1 MTAVTGGYL
10 GADLR
15 GKVAGYPVWPSINRV
30 EYRGD
35 APLLDA
41 AVQWLDAH
49 LRWFDP
55 DVWDRMLAPRPFR
68 EGAALELLMLCRVL
82 RRGRLHDHP
91 LIEGAIEL
99 AYRLAATESF
109 HAALG
114 LGDDKFPYRA
124 YLVALLAD
132 LGRPVPSAM
141 ARVRTVLATG
151 CGGWHGAWRTPLSRL
166 ELHYILDLGRF
177 PNPLPPS
184 AELLALS
191 IGAAAPDPLYLR
203 DDEVYALTHVLF
215 YATDFAARSTPA
227 RPELVAA
234 LNTLLGTYLALGD
247 MDLAGELL
255 LCLLAIG
262 RPDCAM
268 TRHGWHTLAR
278 HRLSD
283 GAVPGPLFDPA
294 RWSTLRGEVAE
305 GYVFGTCHHTTM
317 VAAMAAAE
325 RERHRAR

>member
-1 MTAVTGGYL
+1 MTPVAGQYL
-10 GADLR
+10 DADLR
-15 GKVAGYPVWPSINRV
+15 GQVSGYPVWPAISPI

-35 APLLDA
+35 APILDA
-41 AVQWLDAH
+41 AVAWLHAH

-55 DVWDRMLAPRPFR
+55 NIWERTLPPRPFR
-68 EGAALELLMLCRVL
+68 EGAALELLMLCRIL
-82 RRGRLHDHP
+82 RRGRFHDHP
-91 LIEGAIEL
+91 LIADAVEL
-99 AYRLAATESF
+99 AHSLAATDSF

-132 LGRPVPSAM
+132 LGRPVPGA
-141 ARVRTVLATG
+141 AERVRTVLATG
-151 CGGWHGAWRTPLSRL
+151 CGGQHGAWRTPLSRL
-166 ELHYILDLGRF
+166 ELHYVLELGQF

-184 AELLALS
+184 ADLLELS
-191 IGAAAPDPLYLR
+191 IIAAAPDPLYLR

-215 YATDFAARSTPA
+215 YATDFAARPTPVE
-227 RPELVAA
+227 PELVEA
-234 LNTLLGTYLALGD
+234 LRTLLGTYLALGD

-262 RPDCAM
+262 PPDCAL
-268 TRHGWHTLAR
+268 TTHGWHTLAR

-294 RWSTLRGEVAE
+294 RWSTLRDEVAE
-305 GYVFGTCHHTTM
+305 GYAFGTCHHTTM